1 MAERCKVKN
10 AVRCIWPIKASMAF
24 NSTINL
30 NLRAALTNG
39 KIYLPMDEQAA
50 ELDLMENNKR
60 YRKAPSIQKVE
71 MKLPFIQTTL
81 LINELIN
88 LQKDDSNGQIR
99 LKERPGMRKDRF
111 SSLVYNN
118 YCVGELAKQLRSY
131 DNDSIDLSHTLM
143 FRKPVLRKM

>member
-1 MAERCKVKN
+1 
-10 AVRCIWPIKASMAF
+10 
-24 NSTINL
+24 
-30 NLRAALTNG
+30 
-39 KIYLPMDEQAA
+39 MDEQAA